1 MQTENNN
8 EGRYLYTDRNH
19 IALLIDQY
27 NERHKICF
35 DTPNKQEIYKI
46 LLHIEMLQFAGLK
59 NKGWQPN
66 WYDGEQRKYG
76 ICFTAYKQVGT
87 TVETLF
93 NTFINQVAFKT
104 EEIAEEAL
112 FYFAKRIKELYLNQ

>member
-1 MQTENNN
+1 MPVRLVPPKSIHQEAGTWAGTNTIKMTNIMQTENNN

-59 NKGWQPN
+59 IK
-66 WYDGEQRKYG
+66 
-76 ICFTAYKQVGT
+76 VGNLIGMMASK
-87 TVETLF
+87 ESMEFALPL
-93 NTFINQVAFKT
+93 INRL
-104 EEIAEEAL
+104 AL
-112 FYFAKRIKELYLNQ
+112 LWKPFLTHS